1 MLTKLQNTDIKNKR
15 VIIRCDFNVPIK
27 DGKVLDDTRIYESIK
42 TINYCLE
49 NNASV
54 ILMSHL
60 GRIKE
65 EKDLEENSL
74 EPVSLVLSDIL
85 GKDVKF
91 VSETHGKKFEEALK
105 DISLGDVLLIE
116 NTRYEDLNG
125 KKESGCDLELA
136 KYWASFADVFVN
148 DAFGTIHRSHASN
161 VGIAKFIPSCV
172 GFLVQKELKVLEEL
186 KKPEKPY
193 VLILGG
199 KKVSDKIGVLKKLLP
214 KVDYLLVGGGMALT
228 FLKAEGFLVG
238 NSVVD
243 YESIEFCRELLKKY
257 EEKIVLPVDVRVN
270 NQFKNYGKI
279 RNTDITSIKDDEIA
293 LDVGPKTV
301 KIYKN
306 ILANAKTVF
315 WNGPLGV
322 YEFSNFIVS
331 TNDVLKFLIRKHIKT
346 ILGGGDVVASCA
358 LLGYKDK
365 VYHASTGGGATLEFL
380 EGKKLP
386 GIVAIEEGC
395 KK

>member
-1 MLTKLQNTDIKNKR
+1 MLKKLQNTDIKNKR

-27 DGKVLDDTRIYESIK
+27 DSKVLDDTRIYESLE

-65 EKDLEENSL
+65 EKDLEENTL
-74 EPVSLVLSDIL
+74 EPVSLVLSDVL
-85 GKDVKF
+85 GRDVKF
-91 VSETHGKKFEEALK
+91 VSETHGKEFENILK
-105 DISLGDVLLIE
+105 NIKCGDVILIE
-116 NTRYEDLNG
+116 NTRYEDLDG
-125 KKESGCDLELA
+125 KKESGCDLKLA

-161 VGIAKFIPSCV
+161 VGIAKFIPSCI

-199 KKVSDKIGVLKKLLP
+199 KKVNDKIGVLKKLLP

-243 YESIEFCRELLKKY
+243 YESIDFCKELLKKY
-257 EEKIVLPVDVRVN
+257 EDKIVLPVDVRVN
-270 NQFKNYGKI
+270 NKFKNYGKI
-279 RNTDITSIKDDEIA
+279 KNVDITSISDDEIA
-293 LDVGPKTV
+293 LDVGPKTAKV
-301 KIYKN
+301 YKN
-306 ILANAKTVF
+306 ILMDAKTVF

-331 TNDVLKFLIRKHIKT
+331 TDAVLKFLIKKHIKT
-346 ILGGGDVVASCA
+346 VLGGGDVVAASA

-380 EGKKLP
+380 EGKTLP
-386 GIVAIEEGC
+386 GIVAIKEGC

>member
-91 VSETHGKKFEEALK
+91 VSETRGKKFEEALK

-199 KKVSDKIGVLKKLLP
+199 KKVSDKIGVLP

>member
-1 MLTKLQNTDIKNKR
+1 MLKKLQNTDIKNKR

-27 DGKVLDDTRIYESIK
+27 DSKVLDDTRIYESLE

-65 EKDLEENSL
+65 EKDLEENTL
-74 EPVSLVLSDIL
+74 EPVSLVLSDVL
-85 GKDVKF
+85 GRDVKF
-91 VSETHGKKFEEALK
+91 VSETHGKEFENILK
-105 DISLGDVLLIE
+105 NIKCGDVILIE
-116 NTRYEDLNG
+116 NTRYEDLDG
-125 KKESGCDLELA
+125 KKESGCDLKLA

-161 VGIAKFIPSCV
+161 VGIAKFIPSCI

-199 KKVSDKIGVLKKLLP
+199 KKVNDKIGVLKKLLP

-243 YESIEFCRELLKKY
+243 YESIDFCKELLKKY
-257 EEKIVLPVDVRVN
+257 EDKIVLPVDVRVN
-270 NQFKNYGKI
+270 NKFKNYGKI
-279 RNTDITSIKDDEIA
+279 KNVDITSINDDEIA
-293 LDVGPKTV
+293 LDVGPKTAKV
-301 KIYKN
+301 YKN
-306 ILANAKTVF
+306 ILMDAKTVF

-331 TNDVLKFLIRKHIKT
+331 TDAVLKFLIKKHIKT
-346 ILGGGDVVASCA
+346 VLGGGDVVAASA

-380 EGKKLP
+380 EGKTLP
-386 GIVAIEEGC
+386 GIVAIKEGC

>member
-1 MLTKLQNTDIKNKR
+1 M
-15 VIIRCDFNVPIK
+15 
-27 DGKVLDDTRIYESIK
+27 
-42 TINYCLE
+42 
-49 NNASV
+49 
-54 ILMSHL
+54 
-60 GRIKE
+60 
-65 EKDLEENSL
+65 
-74 EPVSLVLSDIL
+74 
-85 GKDVKF
+85 
-91 VSETHGKKFEEALK
+91 
-105 DISLGDVLLIE
+105 
-116 NTRYEDLNG
+116 NG